1 MGIYERLIKL
11 GKKLDIEK
19 MLVKKIGGWDRIIE
33 YSIIIISLFLI
44 SGGLVTSFSGER
56 TGGMMSESVME
67 FMTFLLVNF
76 IFLISA
82 YLMYRGL
89 SKSRIDTTLVVL
101 GMIALIITFIAE
113 IYILSSFYAGR

>member
-1 MGIYERLIKL
+1 MGIY
-11 GKKLDIEK
+11 KKLAKLSKKIDIEK
-19 MLVKKIGGWDRIIE
+19 TLIKRVGGWDKIIQ
-33 YSIIIISLFLI
+33 YSIVIITLFLI

-56 TGGMMSESVME
+56 TGGMMSQSVME

-82 YLMYRGL
+82 YLMYRGF

-101 GMIALIITFIAE
+101 GMIMLIITFIAE
-113 IYILSSFYAGR
+113 IYILSSFYTS

>member
-1 MGIYERLIKL
+1 MGIYERLTKL
-11 GKKLDIEK
+11 SKKLDIERN
-19 MLVKKIGGWDRIIE
+19 LVRRIGGWNRVIE

-56 TGGMMSESVME
+56 TGGMMSQSVME

-76 IFLISA
+76 VFLISA

-89 SKSRIDTTLVVL
+89 SKSRIDTTLVIL
-101 GMIALIITFIAE
+101 GMIVLIVTFIAE
-113 IYILSSFYAGR
+113 IYILSSFYTSR